1 MKQMAVPGMSLFLE
15 RAIKFLYEKFPES
28 RKEDPD
34 RFTEIVGA
42 QLNKADSYGLV
53 TEQQV
58 MIYITSAW
66 LLGLNFDKE
75 FPSAKETLNSKKLP
89 PDKKADWL
97 AKWTEQVI
105 AGFKKE
111 K

>member
-1 MKQMAVPGMSLFLE
+1 
-15 RAIKFLYEKFPES
+15 
-28 RKEDPD
+28 
-34 RFTEIVGA
+34 
-42 QLNKADSYGLV
+42 
-53 TEQQV
+53 